1 MDAQNYK
8 NLSPTFFDFHKN
20 LKIHEKKYYC
30 SIKAKM
36 PKDWATTKIEIEDGR
51 SLFLIKKALTKSAN
65 SSVVDIK
72 INDFLFLLIC
82 RLV

>member
-8 NLSPTFFDFHKN
+8 NLSPTFFDFHKI
-20 LKIHEKKYYC
+20 LKIHEKKLKC
-30 SIKAKM
+30 QKIEQQQN
-36 PKDWATTKIEIEDGR
+36 IEIEDGR

>member
-1 MDAQNYK
+1 MKKKLKCQKIEQQQN
-8 NLSPTFFDFHKN
+8 
-20 LKIHEKKYYC
+20 
-30 SIKAKM
+30 
-36 PKDWATTKIEIEDGR
+36 IEIEDGR